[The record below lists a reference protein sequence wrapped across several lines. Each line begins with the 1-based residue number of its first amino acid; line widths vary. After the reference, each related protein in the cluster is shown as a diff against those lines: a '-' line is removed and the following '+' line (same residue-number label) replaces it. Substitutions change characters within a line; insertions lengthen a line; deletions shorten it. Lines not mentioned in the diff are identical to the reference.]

1 MVFQN
6 QHEAA
11 RRGAVETI
19 TALLGSDGSKSHP
32 HASFHLLPRGRDT
45 ARDLADAVHFF
56 AKLHGQRPGVID
68 LARERP
74 AHDEAREWL
83 EAAAEGFAAER
94 AYLLR
99 VVVAVGP
106 LPGTPGQAES
116 EAAVTGQRHAVE
128 MLARSERN
136 GCALGAALALAL
148 DWRIVRGVIDAAAQR
163 FGAALI
169 PPALPSQ
176 RQTLAVAAR
185 AGSPAIERAMVFGT
199 QQLLAQH
206 HGLWDLLEARAGA
219 RNGLY

>member
-106 LPGTPGQAES
+106 LPGTPGPGSGKA
-116 EAAVTGQRHAVE
+116 
-128 MLARSERN
+128 
-136 GCALGAALALAL
+136 
-148 DWRIVRGVIDAAAQR
+148 
-163 FGAALI
+163 
-169 PPALPSQ
+169 PPAAPDCLRS
-176 RQTLAVAAR
+176 R
-185 AGSPAIERAMVFGT
+185 ASRTSRP
-199 QQLLAQH
+199 
-206 HGLWDLLEARAGA
+206 
-219 RNGLY
+219 